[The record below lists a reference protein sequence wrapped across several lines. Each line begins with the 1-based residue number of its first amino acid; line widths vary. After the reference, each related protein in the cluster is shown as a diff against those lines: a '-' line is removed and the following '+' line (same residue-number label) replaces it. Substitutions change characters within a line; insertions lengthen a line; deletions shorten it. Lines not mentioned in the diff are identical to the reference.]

1 MKVHLTFDVEIWCNG
16 WQRLDAEFPAAFER
30 YVYGRSA
37 RGEFA
42 LPATLEILQRHGLQ
56 GVFFVEPLFSARFGA
71 EYLKRVVA
79 LIEGAGQQVQLHL
92 HPEWTD
98 EITPPP
104 IADVSRKRQHL
115 CHYDRAEQSQLVA
128 YGLALLRAQAGGE
141 ISAFRAGSYAAN
153 LDTYHALAAAGLQ
166 VDSSLNT
173 EFEVSGA
180 DLPDRG
186 NMASVREVGAV
197 QVYPITLFRDGRGR
211 LRPAQVGACSL
222 AEMTQALES
231 AATLGRRH
239 FVIVSHNFEM
249 LRPGRSEPDTIVV
262 SRFEGLCRYLA
273 AHRERFDVCGFE
285 RVPVGA
291 SVQADAA
298 PARLPS
304 TTRWATWRR
313 LGEQALRRWP

>member
-16 WQRLDAEFPAAFER
+16 WQHLDAEFPAAFER

-42 LPATLEILQRHGLQ
+42 LPATLEILQRHGLK

-71 EYLKRVVA
+71 EYLQRVVT
-79 LIEGAGQQVQLHL
+79 LIEGAGQEVQLHL

-104 IADVSRKRQHL
+104 IANASRKRQHL
-115 CHYDRAEQSQLVA
+115 CHYDRAEQAQLLA

-153 LDTYHALAAAGLQ
+153 LDTYHALAAAGLH

-173 EFEVSGA
+173 EFDVSGA

-186 NMASVREVGAV
+186 SIASARQVGAV

-231 AATLGRRH
+231 AAALGRRH

-273 AHRERFDVCGFE
+273 ANRACFDVGGFG
-285 RVPVGA
+285 RAPAG
-291 SVQADAA
+291 ADADA
-298 PARLPS
+298 ARLPS
-304 TTRWATWRR
+304 TSGWATWRR